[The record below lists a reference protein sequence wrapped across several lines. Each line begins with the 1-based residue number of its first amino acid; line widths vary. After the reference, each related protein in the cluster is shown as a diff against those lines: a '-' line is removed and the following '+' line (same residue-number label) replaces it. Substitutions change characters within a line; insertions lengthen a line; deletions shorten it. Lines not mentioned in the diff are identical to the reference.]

1 MAKVTYASLK
11 LKTNADVETFD
22 FNGNT
27 IELLQYLPIQDKY
40 DLIAMALENSV
51 EEGIYNPIKL
61 DMYFHLYLVY
71 MYTNVTFTDKQ
82 REDEMKL
89 YDTLQ
94 SNGFID
100 MVLDRISDSEYNTLT
115 TYLEETLDSLVEYQN
130 TTAFLL
136 KGVIADFT
144 SKFNGIQD
152 MIKDIDEEKFTEVI
166 NFAKS
171 LNGGREI

>member
-11 LKTNADVETFD
+11 LKTNTDVETFD

-27 IELLQYLPIQDKY
+27 IELLQYLPIQDKS
-40 DLIAMALENSV
+40 DLITMVLENSF
-51 EEGIYNPIKL
+51 EEGIYNPMKL
-61 DMYFHLYLVY
+61 DMYFHLYLIY
-71 MYTNVTFTDKQ
+71 MYTNLTFTDKQ
-82 REDEMKL
+82 REDELKL

-94 SNGFID
+94 SNGLID

-115 TYLEETLDSLVEYQN
+115 TYLEETLENLIEYQG
-130 TTAFLL
+130 TAVYLL
-136 KGVIADFT
+136 KGLIENFT
-144 SKFNGIQD
+144 SKFNGVQD
-152 MIKDIDEEKFTEVI
+152 MIKDIDEGKFTEVI

>member
-11 LKTNADVETFD
+11 LKTNTDVETFD

-27 IELLQYLPIQDKY
+27 IELLQYLPVQDKY
-40 DLIAMALENSV
+40 DLIAMALENAF
-51 EEGIYNPIKL
+51 EDGIYNPIKL
-61 DMYFHLYLVY
+61 DMYFHLYLIY

-94 SNGFID
+94 SNGFVD

-115 TYLEETLDSLVEYQN
+115 TYLEETLDYLVEYQN

-152 MIKDIDEEKFTEVI
+152 MVKDIDEEKFTEVI

>member
-11 LKTNADVETFD
+11 LKTNADIETFD

-115 TYLEETLDSLVEYQN
+115 TYLEETLDYLVEYQN

>member
-115 TYLEETLDSLVEYQN
+115 TYLEETLDYLVEYQN

>member
-27 IELLQYLPIQDKY
+27 VELLQYLPIQDKY

-51 EEGIYNPIKL
+51 EGGIYNPIKL

-115 TYLEETLDSLVEYQN
+115 TYLEETLDYLVEYQN